1 MRVSLAALELLSG
14 LAQLECEYLGEVGG
28 GVGSGGWGA
37 AAGCARGGGGCPAG
51 GGGGGARGRVEI
63 GPVSHPRPL

>member
-28 GVGSGGWGA
+28 GGVHGAGW
-37 AAGCARGGGGCPAG
+37 R
-51 GGGGGARGRVEI
+51 
-63 GPVSHPRPL
+63 